1 MAATAAHYTPRTKIR
16 LLGFLR
22 KKYFKEQSFLLDRG
36 DTREAVK
43 AIDVN
48 YPGFAQDV
56 ADAESRG
63 LRFAIF
69 KNGKNIGQEELDL
82 GGARDL
88 WFIPVIQG
96 SKRAGL
102 LQTVIGV
109 ALIVVASFMTAGTA
123 ATAVMGAGIAN
134 TAGGVIQILSPQVKG
149 CRRVPRQ
156 KTYQVTLSAQPRT
169 LPLVV
174 TQFQSVSVSA
184 DGAVQ
189 LSLPRSARRTRH
201 ERARKN

>member
-134 TAGGVIQILSPQVKG
+134 TAGGVIQMLSPQVKG
-149 CRRVPRQ
+149 LSQSAAPENLPSYAFGSAKNTTASGNPVPICIGQRRWGGAII
-156 KTYQVTLSAQPRT
+156 SA
-169 LPLVV
+169 
-174 TQFQSVSVSA
+174 SI
-184 DGAVQ
+184 
-189 LSLPRSARRTRH
+189 
-201 ERARKN
+201 RAEDKA